1 MEGGIHIYCIN
12 LKHRTDR
19 WERFSNQ
26 PELQELMKHYTFERF
41 EAVNGSAIDVMKDDR
56 ISLRTKRNVKEHIRR
71 DHEELDSAGGVGC
84 YLSHTSVWKKFLE
97 RPDPYAMILEDDA
110 VIYNGFLEDFQNA
123 LKDVTLLPQVPDV
136 WFFNVPTQWY
146 YEYKGKPHPTTV
158 KEQNLGPWITNTCSP
173 FTGYLISKRGAEKLL
188 ETAFPLDMHIDLYTC
203 LAGDLNRIF
212 TVAHRNIVIKDY
224 LLKAIDSDIRGE
236 DGNTC
241 MICTVPTNYEKRGI
255 VVLNVPI
262 LLVGLGAVVALLYIS
277 QGRGRRY

>member
-1 MEGGIHIYCIN
+1 MYCIN
-12 LKHRTDR
+12 LKHRADR
-19 WERFSNQ
+19 WERFSKQ
-26 PELQELMKHYTFERF
+26 SELQVMMKHYTFERF
-41 EAVNGSAIDVMKDDR
+41 EGINGSAIDIPKDER

-97 RPDPYAMILEDDA
+97 RPEPYAMVLEDDA
-110 VIYNGFLEDFQNA
+110 VLYDGFLEDFQNA
-123 LKDVTLLPQVPDV
+123 MKDATLLPQVPDV

-146 YEYKGKPHPTTV
+146 YEYKGKPHPLTV
-158 KEQNLGPWITNTCSP
+158 KEQNLGPWVTNTCSP

-212 TVAHRNIVIKDY
+212 TVAHRNVVVKDY
-224 LLKAIDSDIRGE
+224 LLKAVDSDIRA
-236 DGNTC
+236 DNVDAC

-255 VVLNVPI
+255 VVISLPI
-262 LLVGLGAVVALLYIS
+262 LFLGLGAMAAMYYLGM
-277 QGRGRRY
+277 GRKRR